1 MPATT
6 YVGHDVRSLKHE
18 KQFLVLTL
26 SLFLLAVCTFPAM
39 LRHVLSST
47 IVLHNLISAVALP
60 LSQSPPL
67 QQLRIPLVPGRQASA
82 SVQVHHHHHY
92 YYYYIIIISS
102 IIVIVVIIIITIMMM
117 MMMMIII
124 IIIFEGVGCIENT
137 YNRSSSVLQLRGDK
151 FRRGF

>member
-1 MPATT
+1 M
-6 YVGHDVRSLKHE
+6 
-18 KQFLVLTL
+18 LTL
-26 SLFLLAVCTFPAM
+26 SLFHLAVCTFPAM

-82 SVQVHHHHHY
+82 SVQVHHHHHHHYCY
-92 YYYYIIIISS
+92 YYYYIIIIIIIS

-117 MMMMIII
+117 MMMMMMMII